1 MHVSVCSDGLS
12 SVHTVLKAGVSSWI
26 LSPILTT
33 GGFLCF
39 FLFVCS
45 WVTGG
50 RVTGGCQ
57 RSLLSA
63 VLLNSAL
70 LHAGGSS
77 FHPRA
82 LPCTRRFSRGIRE
95 DTSRG
100 VWSGGHCQAAGCV
113 PLLAIVLGREHV
125 SPQCGL
131 RCGARTRVA

>member
-26 LSPILTT
+26 LSPVLTT

-45 WVTGG
+45 W
-50 RVTGGCQ
+50 VTGGCQ

-70 LHAGGSS
+70 LHAGGS
-77 FHPRA
+77 
-82 LPCTRRFSRGIRE
+82 PCTRRFSRGIRE

-100 VWSGGHCQAAGCV
+100 VWFGGHCQAAGCV

-131 RCGARTRVA
+131 CLCTKSLRACVCAA